1 MKQLK
6 NFISVNKWKWVNYFT
21 RKFGCSKGFYYKLL
35 RKLKTWEW
43 IINPNKLAR
52 IYNRLGFERDSF
64 FKQVLKEY
72 YKDTGN
78 TIRKVRIKRGW
89 TLTELAQLTNLNL
102 KTIVAVENNKQ
113 AKSHYTIDCIL
124 QVLNLHWK

>member
-1 MKQLK
+1 MKQFK
-6 NFISVNKWKWVNYFT
+6 DFITVNRKKGVNFFIH
-21 RKFGCSKGFYYKLL
+21 KFGCSKGFYYKLL

-72 YKDTGN
+72 YKDTNN

-89 TLTELAQLTNLNL
+89 TLNELANITNLNL

-124 QVLNLHWK
+124 QALNLHWK